1 MPNARKIIERAA
13 RKIGVLGRG
22 QVMPAEEAQSAL
34 DELNGLV
41 ETLSAEGAAIFNL
54 AKDTLTSTGA
64 ASYSVGSG
72 GDLNISQPMLI
83 ENVFVTNGSIDYQL
97 RQISAAEYAGI
108 MQKDITGVP
117 EVFYYDSSVP
127 MGRLYLYPAASA
139 TYVINVWS
147 RKPITAFANLTTDYD
162 MLVGAE
168 DMLVYNLA
176 ERLCPDYEKPVT
188 PDVAKMAKV
197 TKNAVTTLNRRNN
210 YPTSVV
216 WPTNGRGNVYNG
228 WYT

>member
-13 RKIGVLGRG
+13 RKIGVVGRG
-22 QVMPAEEAQSAL
+22 QVMPADEVQSAL

-41 ETLSAEGAAIFNL
+41 QTLSAEGAAIFNL
-54 AKDTLTSTGA
+54 AKDSLVSTGA
-64 ASYSVGSG
+64 ASYSLGPSG
-72 GDLNISQPMLI
+72 DFNISQPMLI
-83 ENVFVTNGSIDYQL
+83 DSVFVTNGSIDYQL

-127 MGRLYLYPAASA
+127 LGRLYLYPAATA
-139 TYVINVWS
+139 TYVINIWS
-147 RKPITAFANLTTDYD
+147 RKVITAFADLTTDYD

-188 PDVAKMAKV
+188 PDIAKMAKV

-210 YPTSVV
+210 YPVSVV
-216 WPTNGRGNVYNG
+216 WPTNGRGNILNG